1 MAVVDVSNI
10 GIGDVIAGG
19 GIGQFNP
26 SSPLTATQQDAASLS
41 ESDEGGGD
49 TGQFGETT
57 ITTFTNTTGAVTS
70 VPTSRLISFT
80 ITSEPNGA
88 SILLDGVNTNF
99 ITPHVMKFEETELLT
114 PKVIS
119 VVNGTN
125 NSLETFILSTEVVT
139 NVIGGTSGGG
149 AGSVTG
155 TGGAG
160 NGSEDPLDN
169 RGPGFGIDGGG
180 RDRNNAQR

>member
-10 GIGDVIAGG
+10 GVGDVRAGG

-26 SSPLTATQQDAASLS
+26 SNPLTATQQDAASLS
-41 ESDEGGGD
+41 DSQEGGGGS
-49 TGQFGETT
+49 GQLGETT
-57 ITTFTNTTGAVTS
+57 ITTVTDTTGAVTS
-70 VPTSRLISFT
+70 VPTSRTISFT
-80 ITSEPNGA
+80 ITSSPNGA

-114 PKVIS
+114 PKIIT

-125 NSLETFILSTEVVT
+125 NSQETYILSSEVVT
-139 NVIGGTSGGG
+139 NVIGGTAGGG
-149 AGSVTG
+149 GGQTL

-160 NGSEDPLDN
+160 DTEIT
-169 RGPGFGIDGGG
+169 PGEFRTPEFSVAGTS
-180 RDRNNAQR
+180 RDRNSAQR